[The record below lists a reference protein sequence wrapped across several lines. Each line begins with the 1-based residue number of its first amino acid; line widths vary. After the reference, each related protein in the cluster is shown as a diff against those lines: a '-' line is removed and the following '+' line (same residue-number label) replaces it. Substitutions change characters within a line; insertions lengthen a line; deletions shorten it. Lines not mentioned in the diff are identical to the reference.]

1 MLVYFFNVRDWNRD
15 MIGALDKSELR
26 DKADSAMTMEEF
38 VNAWNDTDSS
48 YQGLEIKGYYIRIE

>member
-38 VNAWNDTDSS
+38 VNAWNDTDSY